1 MNAMPNITL
10 NRMRRRAA
18 AAACLIL
25 AAGIGTA
32 RPATAAGTLNVLT
45 WCDHEDPSLLKPF
58 EAANGVKVNFKDIGS
73 TADALAILGQS
84 KPGDWDVI
92 VLDETDTGRLEK
104 LGLLAPLNAADYP
117 FASIPAALAD
127 PRLTSVDGTL
137 YTVPEKFGYNT
148 VAYNK
153 QAVDPA
159 AMADIEAPWDPKY
172 KGRVAVYDYYVPEIQ
187 YAALA
192 IGKNPDALTDSDL
205 PAIKTKLEALKANAA
220 MVGDVTTVQQALT
233 TGAVDILVGG
243 GEWVTAGISADSPN
257 LDYTIPR
264 QGGIRWQQGLG
275 IFAAST
281 AKPMGVKFIQYIL
294 SPQGQARLA
303 TSSCYWG
310 MPANTQAALTPAQKA
325 ILRWDD
331 QPTYLKSS
339 YTYLQMTPAF
349 DNKLQ
354 ALWAQV
360 MQGK

>member
-1 MNAMPNITL
+1 MPKILCNGIAKQVAKL
-10 NRMRRRAA
+10 SLLALVVGMGNLHAA
-18 AAACLIL
+18 S
-25 AAGIGTA
+25 
-32 RPATAAGTLNVLT
+32 AAGTLNVLT
-45 WCDHEDPSLLKPF
+45 WCDHEDPSLLQPF
-58 EAANGVKVNFKDIGS
+58 ESANGVKINFKDIGS

-92 VLDETDTGRLEK
+92 VMDETDTGRLEK
-104 LGLLAPLNAADYP
+104 MGLLAPLNAADYP
-117 FASIPAALAD
+117 FATIPAPVAD
-127 PRLTSVDGTL
+127 PKLTSVGGVL

-153 QAVDPA
+153 QAVDPV
-159 AMADIEAPWDPKY
+159 AMEDIEAPWDLKY
-172 KGRVAVYDYYVPEIQ
+172 KGHVAVYDYYVPEIQ

-192 IGKNPDALTDSDL
+192 IGKNPDHLTDADL
-205 PAIKTKLEALKANAA
+205 PAIKAKLLALKANAA
-220 MVGDVTTVQQALT
+220 LVGDVTTVQQALT

-243 GEWVTAGISADSPN
+243 GEWVTAGIAKDSPN
-257 LDYTIPR
+257 LDYTIPK

-275 IFAAST
+275 IFAASKN
-281 AKPMGVKFIQYIL
+281 KPMGVKFIQYIL
-294 SPQGQARLA
+294 SPEGQAKLA

-310 MPANTQAALTPAQKA
+310 MPANTQAALTPDQKA

-331 QPTYLKSS
+331 QPTYLKTS
-339 YTYLQMTPAF
+339 YTYLQMTPDF